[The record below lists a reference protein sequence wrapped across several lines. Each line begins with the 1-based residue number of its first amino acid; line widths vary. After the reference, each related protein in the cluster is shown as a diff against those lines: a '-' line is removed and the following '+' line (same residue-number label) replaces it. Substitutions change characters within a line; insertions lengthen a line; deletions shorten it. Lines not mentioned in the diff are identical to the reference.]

1 MVSEDALI
9 QQGIRYSD
17 NLFKIIEERVLKA
30 LEQSSSLEEFLE
42 RTKDFTLENPMVS
55 TGYQDTMTNLIT
67 SITNN
72 VRFERAAQR
81 ELVRTAIS
89 SRVGELIQNVGDD
102 LKESIRETVKQ
113 GYDEGLHSRDIAKRM
128 SQNIQSINSR
138 RARTIARTEVARAYV
153 ISDYIVNKERG
164 ATGFTV
170 VCRPD
175 CCPICAEDYAGRK
188 NHVPDVDGDGRLIGG
203 NVGFLIDDVGM
214 LPPRHPNC
222 RCSVNYFRGDGDEV
236 RSKISRKKPTSTAT
250 TTTAS
255 TTVEG
260 QVEEVIEEPQSVNP
274 RIAELEKQIS
284 EQQKIADKWRK
295 RGNESLAKNFE
306 STISKLEK
314 ELKQLKNPNKPNNSS
329 IEIQNKDLID
339 DVLTQ
344 VLNDIGL
351 GDKAPK
357 TKSESISKNI
367 QTTHESNL
375 WENLAKKHDLELIEA
390 SNSFV
395 KYYDKEFDTRIEFN
409 INSNKDWIDYTN
421 SNKKDRNMEEF
432 LKYYKEA
439 PSNYKKAS
447 PPIKIIGPA
456 PYDGVCELNTSDIHH
471 IKIARSGYC
480 EMKMQLG
487 SGNLQQTM
495 YHEMSHAF
503 DQRHALDRVRA
514 VMSRGNWWSSQKGG
528 IYKKSTTKDRRNRKK
543 TGGKQFVSEYART
556 GSSGGNLTE
565 DMAELGSIV
574 AMRDLKDKSNAYLYE
589 YNEQGEYV
597 KVYYDELKKRY
608 PNKWNA
614 LEHEIFEGDIVW

>member
-1 MVSEDALI
+1 MPSQDKLI
-9 QQGIRYSD
+9 KAGIKYTDKLFDEIGKRLEKGVKASD
-17 NLFKIIEERVLKA
+17 
-30 LEQSSSLEEFLE
+30 SLEAFLDKYHKAFPE
-42 RTKDFTLENPMVS
+42 KGNPLIS
-55 TGYQDTMTNLIT
+55 LGYDKTMIDLIL
-67 SITNN
+67 SETNN
-72 VRFERAAQR
+72 HRFSRPAQK
-81 ELVRTAIS
+81 ELVRVTVEEK
-89 SRVGELIQNVGDD
+89 VGELIVDVGEDIKD
-102 LKESIRETVKQ
+102 SV
-113 GYDEGLHSRDIAKRM
+113 RDIVRDGYNRNL
-128 SQNIQSINSR
+128 SQDEIALNISNRVSAIKGK
-138 RARTIARTEVARAYV
+138 RARAIARTEIARTATVSDYV
-153 ISDYIVNKERG
+153 INRERG
-164 ATGFTV
+164 ANGWYVECRNTACPVCKDRWHKSWTPENDDSFT
-170 VCRPD
+170 PSD
-175 CCPICAEDYAGRK
+175 TSAGGK
-188 NHVPDVDGDGRLIGG
+188 GWIGDRIFSMNDTGRL
-203 NVGFLIDDVGM
+203 
-214 LPPRHPNC
+214 PPVHPNC
-222 RCSVNYFRGDGDEV
+222 RCVVYY
-236 RSKISRKKPTSTAT
+236 TSEEPNVSTEPVQQT
-250 TTTAS
+250 TS
-255 TTVEG
+255 TTVEE

-274 RIAELEKQIS
+274 RIAELEKEIS
-284 EQQKIADKWRK
+284 EQQKIVDKWRN
-295 RGNESLAKNFE
+295 RGNESLAKSFE
-306 STISKLEK
+306 ATIKNLQK
-314 ELKQLKNPNKPNNSS
+314 ELNQLKNQNTPNNQSTD
-329 IEIQNKDLID
+329 IKNKDLID
-339 DVLTQ
+339 NVLTD

-357 TKSESISKNI
+357 TKSEAISKDI
-367 QTTHESNL
+367 KTTHESNL

-447 PPIKIIGPA
+447 PPIKIIGSA
-456 PYDGVCELNTSDIHH
+456 PYDGVCELNTSDTHH

-480 EMKMQLG
+480 EMKMQPG

-503 DQRHALDRVRA
+503 DQRHAPDRVMA
-514 VMSRGNWWSSQKGG
+514 VMSKGYWWSSQKGG

-543 TGGKQFVSEYART
+543 TGGKQFVSDYAKT